1 MTERVIFHI
10 DVNSAFLSWEAVYGM
25 KERGDIVDLRE
36 VPSIIGGDEATRH
49 GIVLAAS
56 MPAKRLGIRTAET
69 IREALVKC
77 PNLIIK
83 PPMRPLYEKYSKAF
97 VKEALEYSNV
107 YEQFSI
113 DEIFLDMTGKIELGK
128 TPVETAYRLKD
139 QIQNKLGF
147 TVNIGISSNKLLA
160 KMASDFEKPNRVHTL
175 FLDEIREKMWPLK
188 VGDLFSVGKSTGKK
202 LEVLGIHTIGD
213 LAQMDLKLLQSHI
226 GKKHGRR
233 IHQFAN
239 GIDDSKVESRGDIN
253 KGYGHSITLSRDIS
267 NENEAGVVLLSLVEK
282 VTARLRRDQ
291 VKGDCVVVE
300 LRDKD
305 FHRYTHQRKLDVPT
319 DITDEIMKTARE
331 LFLECYKGTPVR
343 LLGVRVTGI
352 SKEEYS
358 QMGLFDN
365 EKKEKLRKL
374 DASLDRIRQRYGND
388 SIQRGS
394 IFLQSGKEE

>member
-175 FLDEIREKMWPLK
+175 FLD
-188 VGDLFSVGKSTGKK
+188 
-202 LEVLGIHTIGD
+202 
-213 LAQMDLKLLQSHI
+213 
-226 GKKHGRR
+226 
-233 IHQFAN
+233 
-239 GIDDSKVESRGDIN
+239 
-253 KGYGHSITLSRDIS
+253 
-267 NENEAGVVLLSLVEK
+267 
-282 VTARLRRDQ
+282 
-291 VKGDCVVVE
+291 
-300 LRDKD
+300 
-305 FHRYTHQRKLDVPT
+305 
-319 DITDEIMKTARE
+319 
-331 LFLECYKGTPVR
+331 
-343 LLGVRVTGI
+343 
-352 SKEEYS
+352 
-358 QMGLFDN
+358 
-365 EKKEKLRKL
+365 
-374 DASLDRIRQRYGND
+374 
-388 SIQRGS
+388 
-394 IFLQSGKEE
+394 